1 MAQQQCCRPPCVVA
15 VLVDEAV
22 WPWRGGLWAH
32 LVSDE
37 SIAELHDFA
46 ERLGLRRM
54 AFQGDH
60 YDVPSEVR
68 ERALQIGAQAVGGR
82 DLVQRLRA
90 ADLRLP
96 ASERPGRWES
106 IAAWETTGSPP
117 DLSDW
122 VPERLVEAFD
132 RCVQADWSTATVTL
146 YRRQS
151 ETVVLV
157 NGGDPPRITDL
168 VPDGV
173 EWRCTEDRVLE
184 LIIQEDNR

>member
-1 MAQQQCCRPPCVVA
+1 MS

-22 WPWRGGLWAH
+22 WPWRDGLWAH

-46 ERLGLRRM
+46 ARLGLRRM

-68 ERALQIGAQAVGGR
+68 ERALQLGARAVGGR
-82 DLVQRLRA
+82 DLVQSLRA
-90 ADLRLP
+90 AGLRLP
-96 ASERPGRWES
+96 ASERPGRWEHIRS
-106 IAAWETTGSPP
+106 WEATGTPP
-117 DLSDW
+117 DLTDW
-122 VPERLVEAFD
+122 ATERLVEAFD
-132 RCVQADWSTATVTL
+132 RCVEVDWSTATVTL
-146 YRRQS
+146 YRRRS

-157 NGGDPPRITDL
+157 TGGDFPRITDP

-173 EWRCTEDRVLE
+173 EWRCPEDQVLE

>member
-1 MAQQQCCRPPCVVA
+1 MA

-68 ERALQIGAQAVGGR
+68 ERALQIGARAVGGR

-90 ADLRLP
+90 AGLRLS
-96 ASERPGRWES
+96 ASERPGRWER
-106 IAAWETTGSPP
+106 IVAWEATGTPP
-117 DLSDW
+117 DLTDW
-122 VPERLVEAFD
+122 VPERLVEAVD
-132 RCVQADWSTATVTL
+132 RCVRVDWSIATVTL
-146 YRRQS
+146 YRRRS

-157 NGGDPPRITDL
+157 TGGGSPRITNP

-173 EWRCTEDRVLE
+173 EWRCTENQVLE
-184 LIIQEDNR
+184 LIIEEDNR